1 MAANPTVP
9 VDPASSF
16 QGGWQVQDPATGEWK
31 PYPDQD
37 NGRGNVRGPDGTVY
51 SNVAGADAFKASAA
65 PAAPT
70 APATPPPAAAPPA
83 PPGGNTGGPAAPG
96 IGYGPLTAPFSTP
109 WAPTANTPYPTQP
122 TFSFKDFTAPSYTEA
137 QNDPGYQ
144 FRLDQGQHALENS
157 RAGTGILNTGMTL
170 KDILDYGQNA
180 ASQEYGNVYNRAAN
194 TYNLNL
200 GTAQAEFAPLMSG
213 WQTNMA
219 ATQRGNE
226 FANTQSLRKWEDD
239 AANFRNWQNDAWQK
253 YFAGA
258 SA

>member
-1 MAANPTVP
+1 MAAPDLQPNDPPTAT
-9 VDPASSF
+9 DPA
-16 QGGWQVQDPATGEWK
+16 
-31 PYPDQD
+31 Y
-37 NGRGNVRGPDGTVY
+37 
-51 SNVAGADAFKASAA
+51 DAFAQQLSQLWQQHYNRLPDKREIDEMYASGKGIDWIAA
-65 PAAPT
+65 QFQAP
-70 APATPPPAAAPPA
+70 PSAAPPA
-83 PPGGNTGGPAAPG
+83 PPPAGGNTGGPAAPG

-144 FRLDQGQHALENS
+144 FRLGQGQHLLENS
-157 RAGTGILNTGMTL
+157 RAGAGILNTGMTL